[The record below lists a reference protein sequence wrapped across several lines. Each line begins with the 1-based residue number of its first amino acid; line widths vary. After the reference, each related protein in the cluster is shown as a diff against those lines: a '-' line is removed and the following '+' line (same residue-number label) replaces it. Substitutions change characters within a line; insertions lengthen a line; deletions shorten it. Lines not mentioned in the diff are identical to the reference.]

1 MHTESLKSP
10 VLSPLVGMNKDE
22 IITIAR
28 QIETFEHSIQPYP
41 DCCSFMIAAHP
52 ETRGVLEMV
61 ERLEKNIT
69 DLEELLLKTVA
80 GAEKSEFSS

>member
-1 MHTESLKSP
+1 
-10 VLSPLVGMNKDE
+10 
-22 IITIAR
+22 
-28 QIETFEHSIQPYP
+28 
-41 DCCSFMIAAHP
+41 MIAAHP

-80 GAEKSEFSS
+80 GAEKSEFSSWHFPSLYSFKQFSSSSQ